1 MEVMET
7 IRHRIGTGAV
17 VHNKTPC
24 LMREYVKLFV
34 ERASVGR

>member
-7 IRHRIGTGAV
+7 IRHRIGRGAV

-24 LMREYVKLFV
+24 LMREYVNLFV
-34 ERASVGR
+34 ERASVSK